1 MMSIVE
7 KVKRA
12 LLDNPEGPNTAGL
25 KVIDQHIGGE
35 RQAKIDERQKMVD
48 LVQRKRDDGA

>member
-25 KVIDQHIGGE
+25 KVIDQHIVGE